1 MRRSVRALIGL
12 LSMLGTS
19 VLSDQP
25 SWAQSASKVPRVGFF
40 SPGDANAAL
49 VSGFQTGLKELGYSE
64 GRNILVDYRW
74 GQGRFET
81 LPKLASELLDSQVDV
96 IVAVV
101 TAASLAAK
109 AATDK
114 VPIVMIG
121 VGDPVGVGL
130 IASLA
135 RPGGNIT
142 GTSTIQADMVGKHF
156 ELIKEID
163 PTITRL
169 GVLWNPANAAF
180 QALQLK
186 QAHAAARSSD
196 WEILLFE
203 VPSPEE
209 LEPAFKTMKSAGIR
223 AAVILG
229 DSMFALHRTRLSN
242 LALENG
248 IITVCSQR
256 DFAEAGCLASY
267 AASFFEASR
276 RAATY
281 VDKILKGSRPA
292 DLPVEQPTGF
302 QLILNVQTAKALNV
316 AVPPTL
322 LACADEVI
330 E

>member
-40 SPGDANAAL
+40 RPGDANAAL

-121 VGDPVGVGL
+121 VGDPVGRMEGSVAAKGRKGP
-130 IASLA
+130 A
-135 RPGGNIT
+135 R
-142 GTSTIQADMVGKHF
+142 
-156 ELIKEID
+156 
-163 PTITRL
+163 
-169 GVLWNPANAAF
+169 
-180 QALQLK
+180 
-186 QAHAAARSSD
+186 
-196 WEILLFE
+196 
-203 VPSPEE
+203 
-209 LEPAFKTMKSAGIR
+209 
-223 AAVILG
+223 
-229 DSMFALHRTRLSN
+229 
-242 LALENG
+242 
-248 IITVCSQR
+248 
-256 DFAEAGCLASY
+256 
-267 AASFFEASR
+267 R
-276 RAATY
+276 RAARAPP
-281 VDKILKGSRPA
+281 LRPR
-292 DLPVEQPTGF
+292 PRPGPGE
-302 QLILNVQTAKALNV
+302 
-316 AVPPTL
+316 
-322 LACADEVI
+322 
-330 E
+330 

>member
-1 MRRSVRALIGL
+1 MIRRPEPRLRAPACVKRTLRKRSEFVPTRPTIQLVEPFACTVSIRIG
-12 LSMLGTS
+12 S
-19 VLSDQP
+19 
-25 SWAQSASKVPRVGFF
+25 
-40 SPGDANAAL
+40 
-49 VSGFQTGLKELGYSE
+49 
-64 GRNILVDYRW
+64 
-74 GQGRFET
+74 
-81 LPKLASELLDSQVDV
+81 LPQLASELLNSQVDV

-114 VPIVMIG
+114 VPIVMVG

-130 IASLA
+130 VASLGH
-135 RPGGNIT
+135 PGGNIT
-142 GTSTIQADMVGKHF
+142 GTSSLQADMVGKHF

-180 QALQLK
+180 QALQVK
-186 QAHAAARSSD
+186 QAHAAAQSSD
-196 WEILLFE
+196 LEIRFFE

-209 LEPAFKTMKSAGIR
+209 LEPAFKTMRDAGIR

-229 DSMFALHRTRLSN
+229 DPLFALHRIRLSN
-242 LALENG
+242 FALENG
-248 IITVCSQR
+248 VIAVCSQR

-302 QLILNVQTAKALNV
+302 HLIFNMRTAKALNV
-316 AVPPTL
+316 AIPPTL
-322 LACADEVI
+322 LARADEVI